1 MADPRTTILYLD
13 DDEGNLSVFQAA
25 FLRHYDVHVV
35 STPDAAFEV
44 LRTQPVKVLLT
55 DQRMPILTGIEFL
68 KQVIPLYP
76 DIIRIIVTAYSDLEV
91 VVQAINECSIF
102 RYITKPW
109 NTDDLRQTLENAVE
123 TYRLREE
130 NRRLLHDLQQT
141 NAQLEETVE
150 ELQGVNGEL
159 SAYTLQLVQK
169 NENIL
174 EIRDKLQE
182 VAKNM
187 EANRQAVSQAI
198 QSIAGATKA
207 DRYWEDFMLMF
218 EKMQSGFFSRLKVQ
232 YPELTPN
239 ELKLSALL
247 KMNMSSKEIAN
258 LLGISHHSV
267 NVARYRLRK
276 KLGLDSDQGLEEILM
291 RV

>member
-1 MADPRTTILYLD
+1 MASTRTTILYLD

-25 FLRHYDVHVV
+25 FLRHFDVHTV
-35 STPDAAFEV
+35 STPEEAMEV
-44 LRTQPVKVLLT
+44 LRSRPVQVLLT
-55 DQRMPILTGIEFL
+55 DQRMPIMTGIEFL

-91 VVQAINECSIF
+91 VVRAINECNIF

-109 NTDDLRQTLENAVE
+109 NTEDLRQTLENAAE
-123 TYRLREE
+123 THRLREE
-130 NRRLLHDLQQT
+130 NGRLMLDLQQT
-141 NAQLEETVE
+141 NAQLEETVQ
-150 ELQGVNGEL
+150 ELRTVNGEL

-187 EANRQAVSQAI
+187 EANRAAVSQAI

-207 DRYWEDFMLMF
+207 DRYWDDFMLMF
-218 EKMQSGFFSRLKVQ
+218 EKVQSGFFSRLKAL

-276 KLGLDSDQGLEEILM
+276 KMGLENEQGLDEILM
-291 RV
+291 QV